1 MSNPTWKTYGGIRK
15 LDQYNTMSVYSFAA
29 DVFTLRQAV
38 YGTFDICGELH
49 VSGNARIDSNIYGN
63 NLTVVK
69 DLSTNRL
76 FVNDVTIHKNNVD
89 VSGTLYVYNGNTYL
103 MQNLDVS
110 GHIYLRNELYLGN
123 SFNSYLY
130 GTDVYGNVGVNTRTP
145 IATLDISSQYPFAF
159 NVGSKTQSQIYSVPL
174 QNNANKGFV
183 LSANT
188 TTSRIGFYNDAVVV
202 PVTNAPDALVQY
214 TVGGFLTLDCS
225 QNVNLF
231 SNVSVSNRPTNTNA
245 HVMGEPMVIYD
256 TSSGTYLYSVYE
268 NAKEF
273 TGNALSLIA
282 NDSSSNTFMNIIAP
296 NRQGIS
302 LGGGVY
308 PNDAARSMGSIGWR
322 DISANYTP
330 AINVVSGSSNLKQ
343 KTTVGINTHG
353 PETENYAF
361 DVNGPIHVK
370 NGELTVVKQPT
381 FEIKHISTGRSAPN
395 SGVAIGS
402 PYKYDPTNPTYKY
415 RQQILYTTNG
425 GETWNSSFDNS
436 GDTIEGRNN
445 WFRCSYVYDSS
456 LSIIAGDGGY
466 AYYTY
471 NGYYQSTGNNS
482 SWQFI
487 QTRPWIFN
495 VNASIKTAYINAG
508 KRVFFGVDV
517 TGAANSTLYWFDLPS
532 NIYTATTGIVSS
544 GVRDGSLNVAGTG
557 IKSIDGCGNV
567 LWIAYGSAIV
577 NCTANAGVTAPTL
590 GTPRTNAIGTYNS
603 LSAFDSNN
611 VVAAGTNVIT
621 YTNNGGSTWTDISIP
636 GITVNSVRVC
646 DTSNAIAV
654 CNGGIVLASNNGYS
668 SWFQVSAATLNGSG
682 NSNRLMDAGYN
693 LSCVAMVNT
702 NNFFVSKITTP
713 YVNNGPGQSS
723 LFHAYLPNLFNNATN
738 YVFDLSGSARF
749 SGDLN
754 INDGGKIASNNQTF
768 NLLKN
773 GVNQIYFGN
782 DASNVYVGSNTLNS
796 KVACNYDVNVAHDLS
811 ANGNIWC
818 NNYLRTSFIDSS
830 GGAFGRDAG
839 AAPTG
844 QYDITIGGQNIQ
856 GVTTR
861 NIRIG
866 NFHSPDVIDTSNT
879 VYVSGPADR
888 LIIQGEMIQSQ
899 SVKFG
904 GQYIYLNYGGGS
916 GSSVGS
922 GIYFYDDGI
931 QTNGKIAISSD
942 RQGFIFR
949 STEPLKR
956 NVVKLDVSNMIIADS
971 GQSTGIVSISRSA
984 AATDSSYSLAVS
996 IIDPSNIMIINKN
1009 RSTLPW
1015 QQTVDTSLSVFG
1027 PMSLGKYSVSNVN
1040 CALDVSG
1047 NIIFSGG
1054 NNTIQTSNTIV
1065 NNNMSIGK
1073 LVAATTGYNLDVS
1086 GNVQIAGGNVTV
1098 TSSNTVINKNVS
1110 IGKLV
1115 SATAGYNLDVSG
1127 NILFSGGNNT
1137 IQTSNT
1143 IVNNNMS
1150 IGKTTAAATG
1160 YNLDVSGNVQIAGGN
1175 VTVTSSNAIVN
1186 NNMSIGTSSTAT
1198 TGYILDVNGNVK
1210 IAGGNVTVTSSN
1222 TILKNNMSIG
1232 TSSTA
1237 TTGYI
1242 LDVNGNVKIA
1252 GGNVTVTSSNAIINN
1267 NMSIGKTTAAATG
1280 YNLDVSGNI
1289 LFSGGNN
1296 TIQTSN
1302 TIVNN
1307 NMSIGKT
1314 TAAATG
1320 YNLDVSGNVQI
1331 AGGNVTVTSSN
1342 TIVNNNMSIGKSTSA
1357 ATGYSLEIS
1366 GNVYVSQSLTTN
1378 NVNVSGSMTNTS
1390 GLSISGVISGNTNTL
1405 IVTGNAAIST
1415 NLLVS
1420 GTASVTSSL
1429 TANGITV
1436 STGGITASA
1445 TQTIT
1450 FGSNAPT
1457 MSGTNIA
1464 NSTIPIASVVGTAM
1478 DLTTTQTASGA
1489 KTFSGGITVSSG
1501 ITASTTQTIN
1511 LGTNAPT
1518 MNGNNITSGTIP
1530 VASVMGTAMDLTTT
1544 QTASGAKT
1552 FSGGITVSSGITASA
1567 IQTINL
1573 GTNAPTMYG
1582 NNVATGTIPI
1592 ASVVGTAMDL
1602 TTTQTASGAKT
1613 FSGGIT
1619 VSSGI
1624 TASATQTI
1632 NLGTNAPTM
1641 YGNNITSGTIPI
1653 ASVVG
1658 TAVNLNAAQTVSG
1671 LKTFTGGITATGAQT
1686 ITFGTNAP
1694 TMYGTNI
1701 ATNTIPIASVVG
1713 TAMDLTTTQTVGGT
1727 KTFSN
1732 QITAPS
1738 YNATSDR
1745 RLKTNV
1751 APLSSQWTTIN
1762 KIEPVTFN
1770 WIADGRPDIGFIAQ
1784 NVYNTYP
1791 QLRPNYDAIN
1801 PTSNIDEPV
1810 DLSGNPLYYAID
1822 YGRMTPF
1829 LWQGM
1834 REVMRRIETLESEN
1848 AELKTRIRT
1857 IESALA

>member
-63 NLTVVK
+63 NLTVAN

-487 QTRPWIFN
+487 QTRIFN

-517 TGAANSTLYWFDLPS
+517 SGAANSTLYWFDLPS
-532 NIYTATTGIVSS
+532 NIYTANTGINVSS
-544 GVRDGSLNVAGTG
+544 GGIDGSLNVAGTG

-949 STEPLKR
+949 PTEPLKR

-1073 LVAATTGYNLDVS
+1073 LVAASTGYILDVS

-1222 TILKNNMSIG
+1222 
-1232 TSSTA
+1232 
-1237 TTGYI
+1237 
-1242 LDVNGNVKIA
+1242 
-1252 GGNVTVTSSNAIINN
+1252 AIVNN
-1267 NMSIGKTTAAATG
+1267 NVSIGKTTAATTG

-1314 TAAATG
+1314 TAATTG

-1342 TIVNNNMSIGKSTSA
+1342 AIVNNNMSIGKVTAAAVGSA
-1357 ATGYSLEIS
+1357 LDIS
-1366 GNVYVSQSLTTN
+1366 GNVLISSNLTVS
-1378 NVNVSGSMTNTS
+1378 
-1390 GLSISGVISGNTNTL
+1390 NTL
-1405 IVTGNAAIST
+1405 TV
-1415 NLLVS
+1415 
-1420 GTASVTSSL
+1420 
-1429 TANGITV
+1429 NG
-1436 STGGITASA
+1436 G
-1445 TQTIT
+1445 
-1450 FGSNAPT
+1450 
-1457 MSGTNIA
+1457 
-1464 NSTIPIASVVGTAM
+1464 
-1478 DLTTTQTASGA
+1478 L
-1489 KTFSGGITVSSG
+1489 
-1501 ITASTTQTIN
+1501 TASTSQTI
-1511 LGTNAPT
+1511 A
-1518 MNGNNITSGTIP
+1518 
-1530 VASVMGTAMDLTTT
+1530 
-1544 QTASGAKT
+1544 
-1552 FSGGITVSSGITASA
+1552 F
-1567 IQTINL
+1567 
-1573 GTNAPTMYG
+1573 
-1582 NNVATGTIPI
+1582 
-1592 ASVVGTAMDL
+1592 
-1602 TTTQTASGAKT
+1602 
-1613 FSGGIT
+1613 
-1619 VSSGI
+1619 
-1624 TASATQTI
+1624 
-1632 NLGTNAPTM
+1632 GTNAPTM
-1641 YGNNITSGTIPI
+1641 YGNNI
-1653 ASVVG
+1653 AS
-1658 TAVNLNAAQTVSG
+1658 
-1671 LKTFTGGITATGAQT
+1671 
-1686 ITFGTNAP
+1686 
-1694 TMYGTNI
+1694 
-1701 ATNTIPIASVVG
+1701 NTIPIASVVG
-1713 TAMDLTTTQTVGGT
+1713 TAMDLITAQTVSGL
-1727 KTFSN
+1727 KTFNGGITVSSG
-1732 QITAPS
+1732 ITASAAQTITFGTNAPTMSGANIATNTIPPSAINGGVGSNNISNGLNVTGTYLSTGYCGNFGGNVVATS

-1770 WIADGRPDIGFIAQ
+1770 WITDGRPDIGFIAQ

-1791 QLRPNYDAIN
+1791 QLRPNYAAMN